1 GGGVDGGGGG
11 KAAAKVVGVLC
22 RWLAEEG
29 MMVSAVKRGGS
40 G

>member
-1 GGGVDGGGGG
+1 AGGGV
-11 KAAAKVVGVLC
+11 AAAAAWQRLVVGVLC

-29 MMVSAVKRGGS
+29 MMVLAVKRGGS